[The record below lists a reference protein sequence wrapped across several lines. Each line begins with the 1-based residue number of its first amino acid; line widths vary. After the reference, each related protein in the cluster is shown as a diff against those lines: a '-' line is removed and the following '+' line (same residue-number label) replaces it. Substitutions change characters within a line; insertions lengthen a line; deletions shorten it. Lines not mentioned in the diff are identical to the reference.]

1 MAQDY
6 SKLPEDLKAKLL
18 KWEANAPANK
28 QVQLLSDI
36 ADISQEMLSTL
47 DDQKK
52 GSEDAVKQFGATLL
66 DMREQLTALNAK
78 EAPETPDTS
87 KPVIDAISKLEK
99 ALTGSIKAIDT
110 KPVVNVPK
118 VGAPVV
124 NVDAPKVTVDN
135 KEISKILKT
144 DLPKAFNE
152 AIKGIVIPEN
162 DTTAANQLLEEL
174 SKKLDSIDTG
184 VRMKPQAPT
193 SMAVTGALTNT
204 ELRATPVVISGAVT
218 NTPPDIQ
225 NVELVNVLRTLLQ
238 QISVPSWFDPTTNT
252 LRVGTTAVTVSSGTV
267 TTVTTLTNQTNFG
280 SQAADVLNRDIS
292 INTWANT
299 VRRTIT

>member
-1 MAQDY
+1 MQDY
-6 SKLPEDLKAKLL
+6 SKLPEDLKAKLI
-18 KWEANAPANK
+18 KWEASSPTHK

-36 ADISQEMLSTL
+36 ADISQEMLSAL

-52 GSEDAVKQFGATLL
+52 GADDATKKFGAILV
-66 DMREQLTALNAK
+66 DMREQLSSLNAK

-292 INTWANT
+292 INTWAN
-299 VRRTIT
+299 VARRTIT

>member
-1 MAQDY
+1 MKPDY
-6 SKLPEDLKAKLL
+6 SKLSPDLQEKIKG
-18 KWEANAPANK
+18 WEANNPANK
-28 QVQLLSDI
+28 QLVKLNDI
-36 ADISQEMLSTL
+36 ASIMHDISNVIDYRGEQSDKTL
-47 DDQKK
+47 KEL
-52 GSEDAVKQFGATLL
+52 GTVLTDA
-66 DMREQLTALNAK
+66 REQLVAMNAK

-87 KPVIDAISKLEK
+87 QPVIDAISKLEK

-252 LRVGTTAVTVSSGTV
+252 LRVGTHAVTVSSGTV
-267 TTVTTLTNQTNFG
+267 TTVTTLTNLTNFG
-280 SQAADVLNRDIS
+280 SNAADVMARDTS
-292 INTWANT
+292 INAWANT